1 MLRTKSRGR
10 LQRSHH
16 HPSRLQEVETRQSIQ
31 IQAKLAQIGA
41 KMGFRIW
48 PASDRNRVLELVPAD
63 LRAAFLDSLP
73 LNYDDATLD
82 TVKQIDVLWLKG
94 RAMARAF
101 EVEHSTAIY
110 SGLLRMADL
119 LALQP
124 NMQIKL
130 HIVAPEERWEKV
142 RREIKRPVF
151 SLLEHGP
158 LYEKCNSISYD
169 DVESIMDIKTLS
181 YTTDAVLELYEEHA

>member
-1 MLRTKSRGR
+1 MSGILTRHVIARMA
-10 LQRSHH
+10 QRAI
-16 HPSRLQEVETRQSIQ
+16 R
-31 IQAKLAQIGA
+31 K
-41 KMGFRIW
+41 RIW
-48 PASDRNRVLELVPAD
+48 IPANDRNKVLELVPAD
-63 LRAAFLDSLP
+63 LRDAFLDTLP

-101 EVEHSTAIY
+101 EVEHTTAIY

-130 HIVAPEERWEKV
+130 HIVAPEERLEKV

-158 LYEKCNSISYD
+158 LYEKCTFLSYD
-169 DVESIMDIKTLS
+169 DVQAIVDMKFLS
-181 YTTDAVLELYEEHA
+181 HMSDTVLDEYAERA